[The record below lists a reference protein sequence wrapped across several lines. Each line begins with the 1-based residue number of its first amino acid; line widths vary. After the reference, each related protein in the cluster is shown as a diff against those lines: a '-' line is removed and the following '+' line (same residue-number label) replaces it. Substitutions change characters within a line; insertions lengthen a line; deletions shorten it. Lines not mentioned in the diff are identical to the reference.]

1 MSYPQADQL
10 PILQRFRAI
19 LLAWLSI
26 GLFVQLS
33 GNMWLP
39 SGSSHAAQ
47 INLWFMLPCLL
58 LLATYANRCTEVI
71 KTKEELFIVLFILYF
86 VISALWTTS
95 DKSGVFNKYVRYGA
109 YVMVY
114 LAGITL
120 LYLKRPKYLLHAIDI
135 AMLVVAVGAIIT
147 FYIQIFGVDASLS
160 YRETR
165 IHEMG
170 IGEFGKFSSPLQS
183 ANYFG
188 AFTILA
194 FGRLL
199 NENNKAK
206 VIILSLLTLIFFSYV
221 FLTGSRGPLV
231 GVVFAIIA
239 CLLTLRPKLILPAC
253 LISVTSIIALIILT
267 TDVSSLNL
275 NSENFDSVMASVTSH
290 RWFVWEKAIAKV
302 LAVQPVIGFGADA
315 HMAFYNPSIKF
326 TYYHPHSGFVLITY
340 ETGLAGL
347 FLYVL
352 SMSSVILA
360 SFKLLN
366 VQHTKIA
373 FGLLAFSFIAMLTD
387 VHKVVTRPHEYWV
400 FLWLPVGLVL
410 AAKRETLQNKDKDL
424 SRKVTTE
431 LEYSYEAKTSKPNVT
446 QDS

>member
-1 MSYPQADQL
+1 MSYPQTDQRPL
-10 PILQRFRAI
+10 LQRFRAI
-19 LLAWLSI
+19 LLVWLSI

-58 LLATYANRCTEVI
+58 LLATYANRFTDVI
-71 KTKEELFIVLFILYF
+71 KTREELFIVLFILWF

-109 YVMVY
+109 YVLVY

-120 LYLKRPKYLLHAIDI
+120 IYLKKPKYLLHSIDV
-135 AMLVVAVGAIIT
+135 AMLVVAIGAIIT
-147 FYIQIFGVDASLS
+147 FYLQVFGAEASLS

-170 IGEFGKFSSPLQS
+170 IGEFGKFSTPLQS

-199 NENNKAK
+199 NENNKVK
-206 VIILSLLTLIFFSYV
+206 VVIFSLLTFIFFSYV

-253 LISVTSIIALIILT
+253 LISITSIIALIVLT
-267 TDVSSLNL
+267 TDVSSLNI
-275 NSENFDSVMASVTSH
+275 NPENFDSVMASVTSD
-290 RWFVWEKAIAKV
+290 RWFVWEKAIANV
-302 LAVQPVIGFGADA
+302 LAERPVIGFGADA
-315 HMAFYNPSIKF
+315 HMAFYNPLINF
-326 TYYHPHSGFVLITY
+326 TYYHPHSGFVLVTY

-352 SMSSVILA
+352 SMGSVIIA

-366 VQHTKIA
+366 VQHVKIA
-373 FGLLAFSFIAMLTD
+373 LGLLAFSFIAMLTD

-400 FLWLPVGLVL
+400 FLWLPVGLIL
-410 AAKRETLQNKDKDL
+410 AAKRERVMNADDSSS
-424 SRKVTTE
+424 SRQVKSE
-431 LEYSYEAKTSKPNVT
+431 LEYSYEVEAKKKQIT
-446 QDS
+446 QD

>member
-1 MSYPQADQL
+1 M
-10 PILQRFRAI
+10 QRFRAI
-19 LLAWLSI
+19 LLVWLSI

-58 LLATYANRCTEVI
+58 LLATYANRFTDVI
-71 KTKEELFIVLFILYF
+71 KTREELFIVLFILWF

-109 YVMVY
+109 YVLVY

-120 LYLKRPKYLLHAIDI
+120 IYLKKPKYLLHSIDV
-135 AMLVVAVGAIIT
+135 AMLVVAIGAIIT
-147 FYIQIFGVDASLS
+147 FYLQVFGAEASLS

-170 IGEFGKFSSPLQS
+170 IGEFGKFSTPLQS

-199 NENNKAK
+199 NENNKVK
-206 VIILSLLTLIFFSYV
+206 VVIFSLLTFIFFSYV

-253 LISVTSIIALIILT
+253 LISITSIIALIVLT
-267 TDVSSLNL
+267 TDVSSLNI
-275 NSENFDSVMASVTSH
+275 NPENFDSVMASVTSD
-290 RWFVWEKAIAKV
+290 RWFVWEKAIANV
-302 LAVQPVIGFGADA
+302 LAERPVIGFGADA
-315 HMAFYNPSIKF
+315 HMAFYNPLINF
-326 TYYHPHSGFVLITY
+326 TYYHPHSGFVLVTY

-352 SMSSVILA
+352 SMGSVIIA

-366 VQHTKIA
+366 VQHVKIA
-373 FGLLAFSFIAMLTD
+373 LGLLAFSFIAMLTD

-400 FLWLPVGLVL
+400 FLWLPVGLIL
-410 AAKRETLQNKDKDL
+410 AAKRERVMNADDSSS
-424 SRKVTTE
+424 SRQVKSE
-431 LEYSYEAKTSKPNVT
+431 LEYSYEVEAKKKQIT
-446 QDS
+446 QD